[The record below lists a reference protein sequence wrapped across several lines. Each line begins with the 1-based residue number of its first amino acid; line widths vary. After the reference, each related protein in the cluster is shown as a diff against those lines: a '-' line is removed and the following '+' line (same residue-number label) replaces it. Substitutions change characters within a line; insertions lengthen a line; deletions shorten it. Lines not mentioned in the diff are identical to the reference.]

1 MDESGPG
8 TGPPI
13 QTKRKLSRTSRW
25 LLWIGIGILVVVLA
39 VGIAIAI
46 LLHRAEPMLRAS
58 LIDTLQKRFHSKV
71 ELDDLHVSIV
81 DGFQVEGRGLRIWLP
96 VEAQEN
102 LEAAAMAPVDDGKP
116 HAGKKK
122 VSPDNSTATITPAEL
137 QEWKTEPWIIVSKMH
152 FHASWRILPGKPI
165 VVSVVY
171 VEGVRVLLPPKA
183 DRPHLSL
190 SGKSEGA
197 ADTGAPPASDTEDQ
211 SAGPPAQTANQAN
224 SGSGSKLLKMPEVE
238 VRRIECQDA
247 LLVIER
253 GQQPGKPPKVPLD
266 FQFKKATVFP
276 NGKGGPMAFSV
287 EMVNAKPIG
296 DIQSTGHAGPWVPR
310 DPGALPV
317 DGDYKFDH
325 ADLSTIKGIAGILAS
340 TGHYS
345 GTLRRIEADGET
357 RTPDF
362 RLQRVGDT
370 TGESLTTHFHAIVD
384 GTNGDT
390 YLQPVDAMLG
400 HTHILAKGKVVRA
413 EDNNGQKHGH
423 DIVLEV
429 AIDRGRIEDI
439 LHISADQATP
449 FMTGNLALQT
459 HFHLP
464 PGQENV
470 VDKLL
475 LDGQFH
481 LSQAQ
486 FSSDKM
492 QGRIVELSL
501 RGQGKPHEVKAT
513 DPTTVLSEM
522 QGHFKLGNG
531 MLELPDLD
539 YHVPGADIV
548 VHGDYGLK
556 EGTLN
561 FQGDAKLD
569 ASISQIVGGWKGFL
583 LKPADH
589 FLHKNGAGTD
599 VPIKVEGTRKD
610 PKFGVE
616 FGRLGKNDKNDS
628 PDKQP
633 QPEEP
638 ETSPVNPHKSG
649 VL

>member
-1 MDESGPG
+1 
-8 TGPPI
+8 
-13 QTKRKLSRTSRW
+13 
-25 LLWIGIGILVVVLA
+25 VVLALA
-39 VGIAIAI
+39 VGIVIAI

-58 LIDTLQKRFHSKV
+58 LIDTLQKHFHSKV

-81 DGFQVEGRGLRIWLP
+81 DGFQVEGKGLRIWLP
-96 VEAQEN
+96 VEAQQN
-102 LEAAAMAPVDDGKP
+102 LETAAAAEAAKP
-116 HAGKKK
+116 SAGKHGEAE
-122 VSPDNSTATITPAEL
+122 SSTPAITEAQV
-137 QEWKTEPWIIVSKMH
+137 QEWKTEPWIIVSRMH

-190 SGKSEGA
+190 TGKKEEGNAPEAQANDSGAG
-197 ADTGAPPASDTEDQ
+197 GVQPQ
-211 SAGPPAQTANQAN
+211 SN
-224 SGSGSKLLKMPEVE
+224 SGSGSKFFTMPNVE
-238 VRRIECQDA
+238 VRRIECKDA

-253 GQQPGKPPKVPLD
+253 TSQPGKPAKIPLD
-266 FQFKKATVFP
+266 FQFKKATVIP
-276 NGKGGPMAFSV
+276 DGRGGPMAFSV
-287 EMVNAKPIG
+287 EMTNAKPIG

-362 RLQRVGDT
+362 RLQRVDDT
-370 TGESLTTHFHAIVD
+370 TGESLTTHFHAVVD

-400 HTHILAKGKVVRA
+400 HTHILAIGKVVRA
-413 EDNNGQKHGH
+413 EDSNGQKHGH
-423 DIVLEV
+423 DIALEV
-429 AIDRGRIEDI
+429 TVDRGHIEDI

-449 FMTGNLALQT
+449 FMTGNLQLKT

-464 PGQENV
+464 PGQESV
-470 VDKLL
+470 IDKLQ

-481 LSQAQ
+481 LSQVR

-501 RGQGKPHEVKAT
+501 RGQGKPDEVKTT
-513 DPTTVLSEM
+513 DPTTVMSEM
-522 QGHFKLGNG
+522 QGHFKLGDG
-531 MLELPDLD
+531 MLQLPDLD

-548 VHGDYGLK
+548 VHGNYGMK
-556 EGTLN
+556 EGSLN
-561 FQGDAKLD
+561 FEGDAKLD

-583 LKPADH
+583 LKPADR
-589 FLHKNGAGTD
+589 LLRKNGAGTD

-616 FGRLGKNDKNDS
+616 FGRLGKSDKKDDS
-628 PDKQP
+628 GKQT

-638 ETSPVNPHKSG
+638 GASPSNPHK
-649 VL
+649 

>member
-1 MDESGPG
+1 MGDSGPG
-8 TGPPI
+8 TESPI
-13 QTKRKLSRTSRW
+13 RTKRRLSRTSRW
-25 LLWIGIGILVVVLA
+25 LLWIGCAILIVVLA
-39 VGIAIAI
+39 ASIAIAI

-81 DGFQVEGRGLRIWLP
+81 DGFQVEGSGLRIWLP
-96 VEAQEN
+96 VEAQQN
-102 LEAAAMAPVDDGKP
+102 LEASAAAAADAEKP
-116 HAGKKK
+116 SAGKHGK
-122 VSPDNSTATITPAEL
+122 SIDAAATITPAEV
-137 QEWKTEPWIIVSKMH
+137 QTWKSEPWIIVSKMH

-190 SGKSEGA
+190 SGKSEA
-197 ADTGAPPASDTEDQ
+197 SADTGAASASDTQNQNDGGSQ
-211 SAGPPAQTANQAN
+211 PQITAQAN
-224 SGSGSKLLKMPEVE
+224 SGSGSKLFKMPEVE
-238 VRRIECQDA
+238 VRRIECHDA

-253 GQQPGKPPKVPLD
+253 TQQPGKPAKIPLD

-276 NGKGGPMAFSV
+276 NGRGGPMAFSI

-390 YLQPVDAMLG
+390 YLQPVDATLG

-413 EDNNGQKHGH
+413 EDSNGQKHGH

-429 AIDRGRIEDI
+429 TIDRGRIEDI

-449 FMTGNLALQT
+449 FMTGELALQT

-492 QGRIVELSL
+492 QGRIVELSM
-501 RGQGKPHEVKAT
+501 RGQGKPHEVKTT

-531 MLELPDLD
+531 LLELPDLD

-548 VHGDYGLK
+548 VQGAYGLK

-561 FQGDAKLD
+561 FAGDAKLD

-583 LKPADH
+583 LKPADRY
-589 FLHKNGAGTD
+589 LRKNGAGTD

-616 FGRLGKNDKNDS
+616 FGRLGKNTE
-628 PDKQP
+628 PEKQP
-633 QPEEP
+633 DADSKPSNPE
-638 ETSPVNPHKSG
+638 
-649 VL
+649 

>member
-1 MDESGPG
+1 MDDSGPG
-8 TGPPI
+8 TESPI
-13 QTKRKLSRTSRW
+13 RTKRRLSRTSRW
-25 LLWIGIGILVVVLA
+25 LLWIGCAILIVVLA
-39 VGIAIAI
+39 ASIAIAI
-46 LLHRAEPMLRAS
+46 LLHRAEPILRAS

-81 DGFQVEGRGLRIWLP
+81 DGFQVEGSGLRIWLP
-96 VEAQEN
+96 VEAQQN
-102 LEAAAMAPVDDGKP
+102 LEASAAAAADAEKP
-116 HAGKKK
+116 SAGKHGK
-122 VSPDNSTATITPAEL
+122 SIDAAATITPAEV
-137 QEWKTEPWIIVSKMH
+137 QTWKSEPWIIVSKMH

-190 SGKSEGA
+190 SGKSEA
-197 ADTGAPPASDTEDQ
+197 SADTGAASASDTQNQNDGGSQ
-211 SAGPPAQTANQAN
+211 PQTTAQAN
-224 SGSGSKLLKMPEVE
+224 SGSGSKLFKMPEVE
-238 VRRIECQDA
+238 VRRIECHDA

-253 GQQPGKPPKVPLD
+253 TQQPGKPAKIPLD

-276 NGKGGPMAFSV
+276 NGRGGPMAFSI

-390 YLQPVDAMLG
+390 YLQPVDATLG

-413 EDNNGQKHGH
+413 EDSNGQKHGH

-429 AIDRGRIEDI
+429 TIDRGRIEDI

-449 FMTGNLALQT
+449 FMTGELTLQT

-492 QGRIVELSL
+492 QGRIVELSM
-501 RGQGKPHEVKAT
+501 RGQGKPHDVKTT

-531 MLELPDLD
+531 LLELPDLD

-548 VHGDYGLK
+548 VQGAYGLK

-561 FQGDAKLD
+561 FAGDAKLD

-583 LKPADH
+583 LKPADRY
-589 FLHKNGAGTD
+589 LRKNGAGTD

-616 FGRLGKNDKNDS
+616 FGRLGKNTE
-628 PDKQP
+628 PEKQP
-633 QPEEP
+633 DADSKP
-638 ETSPVNPHKSG
+638 SNPK
-649 VL
+649 